1 MSTVRVLLFHIPRNS
16 STCNGAVITS
26 ILFCYINSAYYTVVM
41 ETPRTVA
48 VLSGKNH
55 WLTYSQARTLL
66 SVSSSQL
73 LLQSFV
79 IALES
84 LWPFMSNKKRV
95 KILFFYPE
103 AIVTD
108 RATNANTRWETKF
121 IAVCSSVLWYTRAV
135 DFSHS
140 ATLVLSKVYR
150 RRFHPQV
157 YSHKQPLDI

>member
-84 LWPFMSNKKRV
+84 LWPG
-95 KILFFYPE
+95 L
-103 AIVTD
+103 
-108 RATNANTRWETKF
+108 
-121 IAVCSSVLWYTRAV
+121 
-135 DFSHS
+135 
-140 ATLVLSKVYR
+140 
-150 RRFHPQV
+150 
-157 YSHKQPLDI
+157 